1 VPGRRPVVAALA
13 VTAAALALLA
23 PAAGRAAVR
32 LVHVGDFAA
41 PTFVTAPLGDT
52 SRVFVVEQR
61 GSVRLLK
68 DGVLQPRPF
77 LDVAG
82 DVLAGGERGLL
93 SLAFDRDHATT
104 GRFWIYFT
112 RRPGGAIA
120 IEEWRRSA
128 ADPDVADP
136 GSRRVLLTIPHAPQ
150 DNHNGGQLAVGP
162 DGALYAGTGDGGGG
176 GDPFGNGQRLA
187 GDPAADGPNP
197 LLGKI
202 LRVAPRGDGS
212 YAIPPGQPIRPGAR
226 PEIFAF
232 GVRNPWRF
240 SFDRATGDL
249 AVADVGQSAWE
260 EVSLLPAAGGGGL
273 GANLGWNLFEGT
285 HPYGGGSPPPSG
297 LTPPVLERSHTA
309 GWCSITGGYVV
320 RDPALPELA
329 GRYVFGDFCR
339 DELESADLATGAAA
353 PLGLRVGDLASFGE
367 DGCGR
372 VYAASLAGPVHRLAS
387 SGACAGPAPFA
398 GYLPGGAPSPAAP
411 AAPAAP
417 APAADRR
424 APVLSVRAVRR
435 QRALRTGRIRLRV
448 GCDEPCRLTARATIR
463 VRRPGAAAR
472 RRSAAR
478 SRAAARRRSAAR
490 SRAAARRPP
499 LRSATVRRSL
509 AARAR
514 VRVDLRVSRRVRRT
528 LRRSLRRPG
537 RRATALVAIS
547 VRDLAGN
554 TRRRTVRLRIA
565 RR

>member
-1 VPGRRPVVAALA
+1 LRGALGLLAAVAALA
-13 VTAAALALLA
+13 APSSAA
-23 PAAGRAAVR
+23 AAVR

-61 GSVRLLK
+61 GSVRLVK
-68 DGVLQPRPF
+68 DGVVQSRPF

-112 RRPGGAIA
+112 RRPDGAIA

-128 ADPDVADP
+128 DDPDVADP
-136 GSRRVLLTIPHAPQ
+136 GSRRVLLTVPHGREG
-150 DNHNGGQLAVGP
+150 NHNGGQLAVGP

-176 GDPFGNGQRLA
+176 GDPFGNGQRLT

-202 LRVAPRGDGS
+202 LRVAPRGNGS
-212 YAIPPGQPIRPGAR
+212 YAIPAGQPIRAGAR

-260 EVSLLPAAGGGGL
+260 EVDLLRAAGGGGL
-273 GANLGWNLFEGT
+273 GANLGWSLFEGT
-285 HPYGGGSPPPSG
+285 HPYGGGSPSPAG
-297 LTPPVLERSHTA
+297 LTFPALERAHTA

-353 PLGLRVGDLASFGE
+353 PLGLRVASLSSFGE

-372 VYAASLAGPVHRLAS
+372 VYVASLAGPVHRLAS

-398 GYLPGGAPSPAAP
+398 GYLPGGAPPPGVPAGPAAP
-411 AAPAAP
+411 PLAV
-417 APAADRR
+417 DRR
-424 APVLSVRAVRR
+424 APVLTVRIARR

-448 GCDEPCRLTARATIR
+448 GCDEPCRLTARATLG

-478 SRAAARRRSAAR
+478 SRAAARRA
-490 SRAAARRPP
+490 P

-514 VRVDLRVSRRVRRT
+514 VRVDLRLSRRVRRAV
-528 LRRSLRRPG
+528 RRALRRPG
-537 RRATALVAIS
+537 RRATARVTIS
-547 VRDLAGN
+547 ARDPAGN
-554 TRRRTVRLRIA
+554 TRRRAVRLRIA
-565 RR
+565 SERRT